1 MKKYILSISL
11 FALLFGLELRADD
24 QKNTQKEDTLAI
36 SLLKA
41 SDEARGSVTEGLV
54 WDSQIET
61 VEDGE
66 SNTRNFVVKAKD
78 HDAFVEAT
86 SPARN
91 KGEIYI
97 FNDRNMWFYKP
108 SLKKPVSISARQK
121 LSGQA
126 SNGDIA
132 STHYAR
138 DYTPTIEKTELLSG
152 EKFHVLMLKAKS
164 ENLTYDMIRYW
175 ISDKTKLA
183 ARAEFLNLQGKA
195 FKIGEME
202 YGNLITTAEKK
213 VPFISRLTITDAKYP
228 QNKST
233 INYKAPH
240 IEQLASSLFN
250 VSNLSR

>member
-1 MKKYILSISL
+1 MRTLSAVLFSILSMLSL
-11 FALLFGLELRADD
+11 CQELHA
-24 QKNTQKEDTLAI
+24 EDSLATT
-36 SLLKA
+36 LLKA
-41 SDEARGSVTEGLV
+41 SDEARGSITEGLV

-61 VEDGE
+61 TEDGE
-66 SNTRNFVVKAKD
+66 TNTRFFVIKAKD
-78 HDAFVEAT
+78 HDAYVEAT
-86 SPARN
+86 LPARN
-91 KGEIYI
+91 KGEVYI

-138 DYTPTIEKTELLSG
+138 DYAPTIEKTEMING

-183 ARAEFLNLQGKA
+183 GRAEFLNLQGKA
-195 FKIGEME
+195 FKIGTME
-202 YGNLITTAEKK
+202 YANSVVTAKK
-213 VPFISRLTITDAKYP
+213 TIPFISRMTITDAKYP
-228 QNKST
+228 ENKST
-233 INYKAPH
+233 ITYKTPR
-240 IEQLASSLFN
+240 IESLPNSLFN